1 MAGLKKLG
9 AIYLI
14 GVAVAVA
21 VFFVVNSSLADSI
34 EVLDVWYVLDV
45 LMFIGL
51 AISLPYNYTR
61 KRRECDGDPGG
72 GVTRRYLDVN
82 AAYYLTVG
90 VTILFLHNWMSLLSQ
105 GPESLDNNDPA
116 WGHLGGSG
124 HIGAHRLG
132 RHRPQPLEGS
142 CGELARSGL
151 AAAVPAR
158 PPR

>member
-51 AISLPYNYTR
+51 AISLPYNYAR
-61 KRRECDGDPGG
+61 KRRECDGARAVASP
-72 GVTRRYLDVN
+72 
-82 AAYYLTVG
+82 AAT
-90 VTILFLHNWMSLLSQ
+90 WMQTLPTTSRW
-105 GPESLDNNDPA
+105 A
-116 WGHLGGSG
+116 
-124 HIGAHRLG
+124 
-132 RHRPQPLEGS
+132 
-142 CGELARSGL
+142 
-151 AAAVPAR
+151 
-158 PPR
+158 